1 MTTRDAVTKRR
12 SRPRSRAARAS
23 GPHMTTGE
31 SRPSDTVNISR
42 STVHASGASCVRGGD
57 QANTQRATRRRR
69 TATMPTGAIPNLV
82 QGLTMV
88 RPHHVW
94 VGDLTSVRLR
104 EEFVSLAVLMDVYT
118 RGIRSWHLSRHLD
131 QALT

>member
-1 MTTRDAVTKRR
+1 
-12 SRPRSRAARAS
+12 
-23 GPHMTTGE
+23 
-31 SRPSDTVNISR
+31 
-42 STVHASGASCVRGGD
+42 VRGGD

-69 TATMPTGAIPNLV
+69 TAIMPTVAIPDLV

-88 RPHHVW
+88 RPHQVW